1 MTKPRLIGPCRLG
14 DRTRIDPSVIIGHPS
29 KSSQLSGAQLDE
41 SQGSSIGDNCILRS
55 NTVIY
60 EDVII
65 GHKVQ
70 TAHNVVIREGARIG
84 DGCVFG
90 ANACVLDHA
99 ILGENV
105 RVMEQSLVCEGAV
118 VGNDVFIAPHVS
130 FTRGRY
136 MLGAFIADGRMT
148 QVEADE
154 MERRYADPDGPSV
167 IVGDDVRIGAN
178 SVILAGVKLGNGS
191 IIAAGSVVS
200 LDIPE
205 NHMFMGNPGRILP
218 TTPPPVKN

>member
-1 MTKPRLIGPCRLG
+1 MSEPRLIGPCIIG
-14 DRTRIDPSVIIGHPS
+14 NQARIDPSVIIGHPS
-29 KSSQLSGAQLDE
+29 KASQLSGAELDE
-41 SQGSSIGDNCILRS
+41 SSGAQIGDSCIIRS

-60 EDVII
+60 EDTVL
-65 GHKVQ
+65 GSGVQ
-70 TAHNVVIREGARIG
+70 TAHNVVIREGVRIG

-99 ILGENV
+99 ILGKNV

-130 FTRGRY
+130 FTRGRF

-148 QVEADE
+148 QAEADD
-154 MERRYADPDGPSV
+154 MERRYADPGEASV
-167 IVGDDVRIGAN
+167 IIGDDVRIGAN
-178 SVILAGVKLGNGS
+178 SVILAGVKLGKGS

-200 LDIPE
+200 LDIPN